1 MPEAQFA
8 DRPAKAGVGPAPELA
23 REIWLLSGG
32 AISLMLVHGDRAYA
46 AAAHAAKRLLHG
58 KISSGPALRAGR
70 SRTGA

>member
-8 DRPAKAGVGPAPELA
+8 DRPAKAGVGSA
-23 REIWLLSGG
+23 REIWLLSEG

-46 AAAHAAKRLLHG
+46 AAAARAAKRLLHG
-58 KISSGPALRAGR
+58 KMSSGPALRAGR